1 MLSRLKTPLMLVLL
15 LAAVPA
21 LADDDAGK
29 LADEREIEEARRQQA
44 FRDGMD
50 VIVEDLNKGS
60 YSRLLRAMDDDD
72 VVERIFGLRLIDQ
85 RVKRDFRDRI
95 REDDGFERFI
105 ESLYSAEAKDGLRA
119 RLLTVE
125 SRGTRGR
132 AVVRFDMAHFQF
144 NYLEYHLEL
153 DDKDRLSV
161 LDWDDY
167 MRGYRM
173 SERMG
178 LRLVQ
183 SQPSVSSARKL
194 VDFSNVQEREIF
206 QIVEVLKAARDMDF
220 DRFFGIFENLDEK
233 LQRQRAV
240 LIVGLDAARDARKR
254 RNQRTML
261 VAIDRYYPK
270 EPLFALSLLDYYFPA
285 GLYQKA
291 YDALT
296 RMARKL
302 HIEDAV
308 TNARLSSTT
317 LVMGQLEDAIAY
329 AVKSVEQEPDLELG
343 WWAVLRAQVAANDFA
358 AAVGA
363 LGRLTGQFGHTLDPE
378 ALAKD
383 PSLKLFSESNEY
395 RDWYAANGDSD
406 AG

>member
-1 MLSRLKTPLMLVLL
+1 MLKRLKIPLLLALL
-15 LAAVPA
+15 LAAVPLA
-21 LADDDAGK
+21 ADDE
-29 LADEREIEEARRQQA
+29 LDERELEEARRQQA
-44 FRDGMD
+44 FRGGME

-60 YSRLLRAMDDDD
+60 FVRLVRAMDDDD
-72 VVERIFGLRLIDQ
+72 VLERIFGLRLIDQ
-85 RVKRDFRDRI
+85 RIKRDFRDRI

-105 ESLYSAEAKDGLRA
+105 ESLYLEEAKDGLRA

-132 AVVRFDMAHFQF
+132 AVVRFDMSHFRF
-144 NYLEYHLEL
+144 NYLEYQLEL

-178 LRLVQ
+178 LLLVQ
-183 SQPSVSSARKL
+183 GQPSVSAARKL
-194 VDFSNVQEREIF
+194 VDFTNVQEREVF

-220 DRFFGIFENLDEK
+220 ERFFEIFENLDEK

-261 VAIDRYYPK
+261 VAIDRYHPT

-285 GLYQKA
+285 KQYQKA
-291 YDALT
+291 YDALV
-296 RMARKL
+296 RLARKL
-302 HIEDAV
+302 RIDDAV

-317 LVMGQLEDAIAY
+317 LVMGQLEDALAY
-329 AVKSVEQEPDLELG
+329 AVKSVEQEPGLELG
-343 WWAVLRAQVAANDFA
+343 WWAVLRAQVAANDYA
-358 AAVGA
+358 AAVEA
-363 LGRLTGQFGHTLDPE
+363 LGQLTGQFGHTLDPD

-383 PSLKLFSESNEY
+383 PSLKQFSESTEY